1 MSTLANRFREGVSKL
16 KDYKMKRE
24 MEAGVGYPTG
34 FLNYDFKNG
43 TVIHVDGNDK
53 SMKYYSIGVTDGSM
67 VMLIGRSG
75 SGKTTWATQAAANI
89 IRPFKTS
96 CVFFDSIEGG
106 NTETRMEL
114 LTGFNGPQLKEKFIV
129 RDSGVTA
136 ENFYQRIKIIYDL
149 KTDNRTEYEYDTSL
163 YDTSGNRLYKLE
175 PTVYILDSLA
185 MLMPEKFEAEEELS
199 GQMSSTAAAK
209 TNSMLFKRVIPMLKT
224 ANIILFIINH
234 INQNISI
241 NPMLHKK
248 SQVSYLKQDEAV
260 PGGNKPIYLSN
271 NIIRFNDHSKLKS
284 TETFGIDGTLVDL
297 DLVKSRSNKAGQS
310 ATLLFNQDIGF
321 DAILSLFILL
331 KENNRINGAGAYL
344 YIGDRSDMKFSQKA
358 FKQKLNDNVELQD
371 VFMKEVIDVLT
382 TQLDNADIEQDS
394 VNNTDII
401 SARVLEQL
409 NTFVA

>member
-1 MSTLANRFREGVSKL
+1 MSLAQKFRENISKL

-24 MEAGVGYPTG
+24 MEGGVGYPTG

-43 TVIHVDGNDK
+43 TVIHVDGNGK

-106 NTETRMEL
+106 ITETRMEL
-114 LTGFNGPQLKEKFIV
+114 LTGFTGTKLKEKFIV

-149 KTDNRTEYEYDTSL
+149 KIDNKTEYEYDTGL

-185 MLMPEKFEAEEELS
+185 MLMPEKFEAEDELS

-234 INQNISI
+234 INQNLSI

-248 SQVSYLKQDEAV
+248 AQVSYLKQDEAL
-260 PGGNKPIYLSN
+260 PK
-271 NIIRFNDHSKLKS
+271 
-284 TETFGIDGTLVDL
+284 
-297 DLVKSRSNKAGQS
+297 
-310 ATLLFNQDIGF
+310 
-321 DAILSLFILL
+321 
-331 KENNRINGAGAYL
+331 
-344 YIGDRSDMKFSQKA
+344 
-358 FKQKLNDNVELQD
+358 
-371 VFMKEVIDVLT
+371 
-382 TQLDNADIEQDS
+382 
-394 VNNTDII
+394 
-401 SARVLEQL
+401 
-409 NTFVA
+409 VA

>member
-106 NTETRMEL
+106 ITETRMEL

-149 KTDNRTEYEYDTSL
+149 KTDNRTEYEYDTGL